1 MMIKVYQ
8 KIEAMRQHFGW
19 DKTDTKAFMVDALL
33 EEAHELKEAM
43 TLSEDEFK
51 DELADVL
58 MYAFSIC
65 IDEGYDIETLIET
78 KIEKVMQREY

>member
-1 MMIKVYQ
+1 MMIKVFE
-8 KIEAMRQHFGW
+8 KIESMRQHFGW
-19 DKTDTKAFMVDALL
+19 DKTDTKEFMVDALL
-33 EEAHELKEAM
+33 EEAHELKEALF
-43 TLSEDEFK
+43 LSESEFK

-58 MYAFSIC
+58 MYALSIC

>member
-1 MMIKVYQ
+1 
-8 KIEAMRQHFGW
+8 MRQYFGW
-19 DKTDTKAFMVDALL
+19 VKTDTKASMVDALL